1 MLLII
6 MHNRRDYLQALIQQ
20 ATKQAVTETTIIEK
34 DGIGSHLLGDSI
46 NYIFHKGDIS
56 SAYNK
61 AFVAVLENEQ
71 AKHLLDSIENDD
83 FLNLLNLGDKGFICS
98 VPFQKIRNL
107 VLEASCVKEE
117 RVPIRIGNFLTE
129 SQISLNITA
138 NNKKDLIKEMAASLK
153 SAKEITDFEVF
164 LADILEREKIAPTG
178 IGNEIAIPHARS
190 EAVKDFVI
198 AVGISREGVKFN
210 SLDGKPAKLI
220 FLIGTPKSARG
231 TLNTYLNKLS
241 HLSRL
246 LQKEA
251 FKNSLLEA
259 SRPEEVVELF
269 QNTEAGL
276 KTPIGLDEIIKI

>member
-6 MHNRRDYLQALIQQ
+6 MHNRSDYLQALVQQ

-34 DGIGSHLLGDSI
+34 EGIGSHLLGNSI

-56 SAYNK
+56 SAYDK

-71 AKHLLDSIENDD
+71 AKRLLDSIENND

-117 RVPIRIGNFLTE
+117 RVPIRIGNFLKE
-129 SQISLNITA
+129 SQILLNITA
-138 NNKKDLIKEMAASLK
+138 SNKTDLIKEMAASLK
-153 SAKEITDFEVF
+153 GEKEINDFEVF
-164 LADILEREKIAPTG
+164 LTDIFEREKIAPTG

-198 AVGISREGVKFN
+198 VIGRSHEGIEFN

-220 FLIGTPKSARG
+220 FLIGTPKSAG
-231 TLNTYLNKLS
+231 GALNTYLNKLA
-241 HLSRL
+241 HLSKL

-251 FKNSLLEA
+251 FRNSLLEA
-259 SRPEEVVELF
+259 TKPEEVVELF
-269 QNTEAGL
+269 QNIEAGS
-276 KTPIGLDEIIKI
+276 KTPIALDGIVKI